1 MCIIFFWKMEA
12 SELWIKV
19 YIPDFRTE
27 NSLKLESDTET
38 VTEIYTETENVC
50 RPRAADPM
58 TPLKL
63 YLLVVSNSPIRHL
76 LFYIL
81 RHEQLLNASVSFCQ
95 LVSFVIFDMSLDTV
109 TVT

>member
-1 MCIIFFWKMEA
+1 MCIIIFLENG
-12 SELWIKV
+12 SLRLWIKV

-27 NSLKLESDTET
+27 NSLQLESDTET

-81 RHEQLLNASVSFCQ
+81 RHEQLLNASGKFLPIGKFCD
-95 LVSFVIFDMSLDTV
+95 F
-109 TVT
+109 